1 MDKDNKNNENIRGE
15 SREFK
20 HGEHRRRT
28 SRSRRYTN
36 NKVNKDNKNNNTSKN
51 QEYNSAKNVSNYS
64 ENIEKDNL
72 FFSNSSVKSQ
82 VNVRT
87 NRAEDFFENKDYKP
101 WDNEDDFNKRNH
113 TPRNTSTAPKIR
125 KKATQKGSKFRR
137 LKNGVG
143 RVSKSV
149 LTSNGEDENTF
160 LLDENDG
167 LTTGLKNNRNNKR
180 LLDEL
185 NNNKKPLTKGQRKAK
200 NMFVSGCIV
209 LGALIF
215 GIVLSLTVLF
225 KCEQIEVVGVTRYAQ
240 QDIIKASNL
249 NYGQNLFIT
258 NRDNASNSIEQK
270 YPYIESAD
278 ITFALPNKFII
289 SVNEAT
295 PEYYI
300 QSGTKFY
307 ITSKNSKL
315 LEEVAKREL
324 DIPTIKGCKLKNPKV
339 GAEVNV
345 ENDKVTTVLSQ
356 VAQCVANNGVTG
368 IKEIDL
374 TDMSGIELNYQN
386 RITIVIGM
394 PEYIEYKFRTA
405 MTIIYNKL
413 SDTDIGKLD
422 CSGLVKDRTDGKS
435 NASYFRPN
443 NLIVESTEPATEPT
457 TEFPVEYAT
466 EPATEIETE
475 DFTDYMEYQDSNVE
489 YVEDYSED
497 YSYDYNDEYV
507 DSQSAE

>member
-1 MDKDNKNNENIRGE
+1 MDKENINNENIRDENREPKRGE
-15 SREFK
+15 Q
-20 HGEHRRRT
+20 RRRA
-28 SRSRRYTN
+28 SRNRRYTN
-36 NKVNKDNKNNNTSKN
+36 NYKANKNNNPSKN
-51 QEYNSAKNVSNYS
+51 QEYDDVNNVSNYT
-64 ENIEKDNL
+64 ENREKDNL

-82 VNVRT
+82 VDVRT

-113 TPRNTSTAPKIR
+113 TPRNTSPAPKIR
-125 KKATQKGSKFRR
+125 KKTAKNGSKFRS

-143 RVSKSV
+143 RVSKRV

-209 LGALIF
+209 LGALVL

-225 KCEQIEVVGVTRYAQ
+225 KCEQIEVVGVSRYAQ
-240 QDIIKASNL
+240 QDIIKASTL

-258 NRDNASNSIEQK
+258 NRDDASNSIEQK

-289 SVNEAT
+289 SVKEAT

-324 DIPTIKGCKLKNPKV
+324 DIPTIKGCKLKQPKV

-345 ENDKVTTVLSQ
+345 ENEKVTTVLNQ

-374 TDMSGIELNYQN
+374 TDMSSIELNYQN

-413 SDTDIGKLD
+413 SDTDTGKLD

-443 NLIVESTEPATEPT
+443 NLIVESTEPTTEPITEFPIEYATEPT
-457 TEFPVEYAT
+457 TD
-466 EPATEIETE
+466 IETE
-475 DFTDYMEYQDSNVE
+475 YSTDYMESQDSNVE